1 MKAKNCTCKDGKKN
15 PKCPICS
22 KSDVNLDSF
31 HKLNPEAKPKTAE
44 QFKIALALPHNLAQ
58 RAGQIGMAGLRSALP
73 GAMVGAAVGGLT
85 ADEGQGLSGALS
97 GAAKGGLVTGG
108 IGAAHHGMMTG
119 VSNPAQT
126 YQNLWPTPKDKYNAG
141 IESLVH
147 SDRAHPNG
155 EYAQAEQARL
165 RAKLVGDRAQNMAY
179 IGQRKA
185 NTPPPAPAPVEA
197 PKAAM
202 FYEFG
207 KIAAIVAFAI

>member
-1 MKAKNCTCKDGKKN
+1 MTKCTCKGGKTT
-15 PKCPICS
+15 PGCPVCS
-22 KSDVNLDSF
+22 KKDINLDSF
-31 HKLNPEAKPKTAE
+31 HKLNPEATPKTAE

-119 VSNPAQT
+119 VSNPAQG
-126 YQNLWPTPKDKYNAG
+126 YQKMWATPKEKFNAG
-141 IESLVH
+141 TEALINR
-147 SDRAHPNG
+147 DRAQPDG
-155 EYAQAEQARL
+155 EYARTEQARL
-165 RAKLVGDRAQNMAY
+165 RAKLVRDKAQNMAY

-185 NTPPPAPAPVEA
+185 NTPPPAAPPAEA

-207 KIAAIVAFAI
+207 KIAAIAAFSL